1 MQQLKTG
8 RWTAKADKC
17 ASIYQ
22 GNTSLT
28 FSIKGPG
35 DITVY
40 HDDKV
45 SKFYKDGTV
54 SGKKIKIKS
63 SSYNWISGTYVGPSD
78 KMEFEQEWFAKSGIW
93 QTVYSG
99 EKSKLYRILGP
110 TTQRDSDILVSVD
123 GLQTGCFL
131 SKSQSVDVKGKR
143 IRIMKKRGPAFVSGF
158 AYSLK

>member
-1 MQQLKTG
+1 MQFKTG

-22 GNTSLT
+22 GSTSLS
-28 FSIKGPG
+28 FNIRGPG

-40 HDDKV
+40 HDNKV

-54 SGKKIKIKS
+54 SGKKIKIEN
-63 SSYNWISGTYVGPSD
+63 SSYNWISGTYTGPSD
-78 KMEFEQEWFAKSGIW
+78 KMESEQEWFAKSGTW
-93 QTVYSG
+93 QTVYHG

-131 SKSQSVDVKGKR
+131 PKSQSIDVKGKH
-143 IRIMKKRGPAFVSGF
+143 IKIKKRRGPSFVSGF

>member
-1 MQQLKTG
+1 MQLKVG

-22 GNTSLT
+22 GNTSLS
-28 FSIKGPG
+28 FYIKGPG

-45 SKFYKDGTV
+45 TKLHRDGTV

-63 SSYNWISGTYVGPSD
+63 SSYTWISGTYVGPSD
-78 KMEFEQEWFAKSGIW
+78 KMNHEQEWFARSGQW
-93 QTVYSG
+93 QTVYNG
-99 EKSKLYRILGP
+99 DKSKLYRILGP
-110 TTQRDSDILVSVD
+110 ITQRESEILVSVD
-123 GLQTGCFL
+123 GIQTGCFL
-131 SKSQSVDVKGKR
+131 PRSQSIDVRGKR
-143 IRIMKKRGPAFVSGF
+143 IRIKKKLGPAFVSGF

>member
-1 MQQLKTG
+1 MQLKTG
-8 RWTAKADKC
+8 RWTAKVDKC

-28 FSIKGPG
+28 FNIKGPG

-40 HDDKV
+40 HDNKV
-45 SKFYKDGTV
+45 SKFHKDGMV
-54 SGKKIKIKS
+54 SGKKIKIKNS
-63 SSYNWISGTYVGPSD
+63 SHTWISGTYIGPSD
-78 KMEFEQEWFAKSGIW
+78 KMEFEQEWFAKSGTW
-93 QTVYSG
+93 QTVYNG
-99 EKSKLYRILGP
+99 EKSKLYRILGH

-131 SKSQSVDVKGKR
+131 SKSQNIDVKGKH
-143 IRIMKKRGPAFVSGF
+143 IKIKKRRGPAFVSGF

>member
-1 MQQLKTG
+1 MQLKIG
-8 RWTAKADKC
+8 SWTAKADKC
-17 ASIYQ
+17 ASIYH

-28 FSIKGPG
+28 FNIRGPG

-40 HDDKV
+40 HDNKV

-54 SGKKIKIKS
+54 SGKKIKIKN
-63 SSYNWISGTYVGPSD
+63 SSYNWISGTYIGPSD
-78 KMEFEQEWFAKSGIW
+78 KREFEQEWFAKSGTW

-99 EKSKLYRILGP
+99 EKSKLYRILGL
-110 TTQRDSDILVSVD
+110 TTQRDSDILISVD

-131 SKSQSVDVKGKR
+131 SKSQSVDVKGKL
-143 IRIMKKRGPAFVSGF
+143 IKIKKRRGPAFVSGF